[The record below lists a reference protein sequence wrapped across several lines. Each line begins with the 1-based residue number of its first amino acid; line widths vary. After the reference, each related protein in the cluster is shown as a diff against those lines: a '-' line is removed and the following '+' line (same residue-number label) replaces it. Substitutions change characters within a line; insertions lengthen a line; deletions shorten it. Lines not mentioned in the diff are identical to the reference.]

1 VALTGLLPP
10 QWAKEEFPN
19 MIETAAKVLDTT
31 DAEAYLQIV
40 TTFMH
45 SVTGARTITDIVI
58 AAGIAEEELIM
69 FRDDLLF
76 NGNGA
81 PERLRLIAEAEV
93 GRTSV
98 TRLWEPKL

>member
-1 VALTGLLPP
+1 VIG
-10 QWAKEEFPN
+10 
-19 MIETAAKVLDTT
+19 TAAKVLDTG

-45 SVTGARTITDIVI
+45 SMTGARTITDIVI

-76 NGNGA
+76 KGKNA
-81 PERLRLIAEAEV
+81 PEPELLRLVAEAEA
-93 GRTSV
+93 GASAV
-98 TRLWEPKL
+98 TRIWEPK

>member
-1 VALTGLLPP
+1 VQA
-10 QWAKEEFPN
+10 
-19 MIETAAKVLDTT
+19 TAQKVLDTG

-45 SVTGARTITDIVI
+45 SMTGARTITDIVI

-76 NGNGA
+76 NGRNA
-81 PERLRLIAEAEV
+81 PETERLRLIAEAEV

-98 TRLWEPKL
+98 TRLWEPKQQLPMGH